1 MTMALIRFRQGG
13 FITLEG
19 EEDDEADSVPRFREY
34 Y

>member
-13 FITLEG
+13 FISLDG
-19 EEDDEADSVPRFREY
+19 EEDDDGWYPKKKEY

>member
-13 FITLEG
+13 FISLNG
-19 EEDDEADSVPRFREY
+19 EEDDTDYHRPKREY